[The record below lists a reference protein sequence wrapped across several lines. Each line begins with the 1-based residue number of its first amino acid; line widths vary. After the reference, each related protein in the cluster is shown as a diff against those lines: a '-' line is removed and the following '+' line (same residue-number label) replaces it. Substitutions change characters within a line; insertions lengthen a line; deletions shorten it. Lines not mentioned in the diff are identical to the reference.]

1 MSQKNVEEEYE
12 KLTIDVHNHIF
23 TKDTM
28 KAFQKT
34 MSQEA
39 INEFLKNPDRKKFWE
54 NQLTAEERAHKT
66 VEEMKQSQI
75 QQVLLMS
82 FNFDFES
89 AYTAHK
95 LYPKEFPGII
105 PFVDPRYNEPD
116 VLEDY
121 KKRGAVAV
129 KFFPGF
135 WHDFGFNDEKVFPF
149 LEKCLELELV
159 PLIHFGVVKGPNDPK
174 IWPANPLELKPWLTN
189 PKLKD
194 QKYILA
200 HFGAG
205 YLREILMM
213 AYAHK
218 NRLYVDTSGSNDWIF
233 WSPWNNLTQVF
244 EKTILA
250 LSPQHIL
257 FGSDSGLLPIRHDVV
272 LRQKGILQD
281 LVTRNVITDKDRW
294 DILGNNTNKLLLK
307 QK

>member
-1 MSQKNVEEEYE
+1 MIKKKTEEEYE
-12 KLTIDVHNHIF
+12 KLTIDVHNHFF
-23 TKDTM
+23 TKNTM
-28 KAFQKT
+28 KAFRKT

-39 INEFLKNPDRKKFWE
+39 VDKFLQNPEAIKHWE
-54 NQLTAEERAHKT
+54 NQPTAEERAHKT
-66 VEEMKQSQI
+66 VEEMKKSQI
-75 QQVLLMS
+75 NQVLLMS
-82 FNFDFES
+82 VVFDIES

-95 LYPKEFPGII
+95 LYPKKFPGII
-105 PFVDPRYNEPD
+105 PFINPKYNEPG
-116 VLEDY
+116 VLDDY
-121 KKRGAVAV
+121 KKKGAVAI
-129 KFFPGF
+129 KFYPGS
-135 WHDFGFNDEKVFPF
+135 WDNYGFNDDRILPY

-159 PLIHFGVVKGPNDPK
+159 PLIHFGVVKGPNNPK

-218 NRLYVDTSGSNDWIF
+218 DRLYVDTSGSNDWIF
-233 WSPWNNLTQVF
+233 WSPWQDLVQVF

-250 LSPQHIL
+250 LTPQHIL
-257 FGSDSGLLPIRHDVV
+257 FGTDSGRLSIRHDVV

-294 DILGNNTNKLLLK
+294 DILGNNTRELLLK
-307 QK
+307 